1 MTIVEMQF
9 AFLAKLKADYN
20 IDIEIPT
27 VDIEYYLTEGQRRI
41 VEKYYDSFEVD
52 ERSRKVLNYLVV
64 SADLAR
70 TSVYSDQTG
79 KVPNGEFWQL
89 PQDMSYCL
97 KEEATLNIDACNNIS
112 TVPTNWQRVYTK
124 PINMD
129 YYSLNISNPFK
140 KPYEGMVWRMDTSNE
155 KGPQLHQLITGGTYR
170 VQTYH
175 ITYLS
180 VPEDISIQTGTGC
193 KLPIFIH
200 QDIVDEAVKVAL
212 EALQTNKIYKSN
224 TQQ

>member
-97 KEEATLNIDACNNIS
+97 
-112 TVPTNWQRVYTK
+112 
-124 PINMD
+124 
-129 YYSLNISNPFK
+129 
-140 KPYEGMVWRMDTSNE
+140 
-155 KGPQLHQLITGGTYR
+155 
-170 VQTYH
+170 
-175 ITYLS
+175 
-180 VPEDISIQTGTGC
+180 
-193 KLPIFIH
+193 
-200 QDIVDEAVKVAL
+200 
-212 EALQTNKIYKSN
+212 
-224 TQQ
+224 